1 MTSTTTRAA
10 DPADRMAGHRMAAAT
25 AVLNHGIVRHL
36 PDPSNIAIEPTLI
49 QLRLKPHTFYS
60 WAQSLVLDEEPHS
73 IPAAPELVQVYGPC
87 RRWTV
92 CGRLPDLGVRV
103 EISGTMLASADE
115 VA

>member
-10 DPADRMAGHRMAAAT
+10 DPADRMAGHRMAAAA

-36 PDPSNIAIEPTLI
+36 PDPSNVAIEPTLV
-49 QLRLKPHTFYS
+49 QLRLKPHTFYA
-60 WAQSLVLDEEPHS
+60 WAQSLVLDERAHS
-73 IPAAPELVQVYGPC
+73 VPATQELVNLYGPC

-92 CGRLPDLGVRV
+92 AGRLPDLGVRV
-103 EISGTMLASADE
+103 EISGIMLASADE